1 MIFKGL
7 RFGMLLQLAVG
18 PVCFL
23 VFRASAGYG
32 FWSGLQVALAAT
44 LVDAAFVA
52 LSGAGVAAFMSRAGV
67 KAAVRWI
74 GCLVLALFGANII
87 LSALD
92 IPFLPEAALFT
103 ASGGSF
109 FMQGFVLTAGQPAH
123 DHLLERDVH
132 RADDEIP
139 MEPSAAFFLC
149 RGVRAVHHPVADAGR
164 RACQRA
170 RRLPA

>member
-32 FWSGLQVALAAT
+32 FWSGWQVALAAT
-44 LVDAAFVA
+44 LVDAAFVL
-52 LSGAGVAAFMSRAGV
+52 LSGAGVAAFMDRARV

-92 IPFLPEAALFT
+92 IPFLPEVALFT
-103 ASGGSF
+103 ASG
-109 FMQGFVLTAGQPAH
+109 
-123 DHLLERDVH
+123 
-132 RADDEIP
+132 
-139 MEPSAAFFLC
+139 AASLC
-149 RGVRAVHHPVADAGR
+149 RVS
-164 RACQRA
+164 C
-170 RRLPA
+170 